1 MKMIKIVSKDQLYEG
16 CQVIYTP
23 FSRLPSPDQTVYTV
37 TNIRET
43 IYSGIFPGEYIL
55 CDVSWDEGLT
65 KGYDMKVTNFT
76 LVSSP
81 VIDLDF
87 DDDECI

>member
-1 MKMIKIVSKDQLYEG
+1 MIKIVSKDQLYEG

-23 FSRLPSPDQTVYTV
+23 MGRLPTPGQTVYTV
-37 TNIRET
+37 TNIRKS
-43 IYSGIFPGEYIL
+43 IYSEIFREEYIL
-55 CDVSWDEGLT
+55 CDVSWDEGTT
-65 KGYDMKVTNFT
+65 KGYEMKVTNFT

-81 VIDLDF
+81 VVDLDL